1 MKEDSFLKKFKGRMQ
16 QIGKNGYSDI
26 LNNVHI
32 NIVDYIQKPK
42 KIKKTKVKVE
52 PYVNI
57 KSEIGEEFNKNKN
70 FMPKTKNLSKSP
82 QKNKIEETDKMNDNN
97 VKSIRFNNINK
108 FNMKNSI
115 ENNKNKKKE
124 KIKRMIKMK

>member
-1 MKEDSFLKKFKGRMQ
+1 
-16 QIGKNGYSDI
+16 
-26 LNNVHI
+26 
-32 NIVDYIQKPK
+32 
-42 KIKKTKVKVE
+42 
-52 PYVNI
+52 
-57 KSEIGEEFNKNKN
+57 
-70 FMPKTKNLSKSP
+70 MPKTKNLSKSP

-124 KIKRMIKMK
+124 KEKPIKLLKSIKFNIINRNDNKKSLEIQTSGNHEKRINKMRNNKKIINLENKD